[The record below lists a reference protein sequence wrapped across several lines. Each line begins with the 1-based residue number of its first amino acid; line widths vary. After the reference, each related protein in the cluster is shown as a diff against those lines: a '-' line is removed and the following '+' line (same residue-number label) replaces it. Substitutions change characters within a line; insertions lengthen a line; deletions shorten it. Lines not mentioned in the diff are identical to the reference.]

1 MCSTGT
7 TPNWI
12 HKTNSFKKRTNK
24 KEKNLDHSLINN
36 MQTKKVI
43 PVAIISASLLTF
55 LFYENVLKRDFFSAS
70 AIRERL
76 ATWRHGAAAELA
88 RTHEALESPHSSHR
102 DTEGND
108 SLSASTTKESQS
120 TTTKE
125 SQQNATTRESQN
137 VQLRDEQSSPV
148 KKVVVLST
156 KFFSLANSSK
166 LASQGCPE
174 ARCFITSN
182 ASEAED
188 ADAVVFHAKF
198 TTLNS
203 VPKKRH
209 SHQRY
214 IWYNLESPPHTRRK
228 ARLMNFYN
236 WTYTYHRNSDLL
248 RPYGALLP
256 LTGKG
261 RLSQKERIGNGKG
274 KGERRNEKWG
284 FKLKLKRFILQE

>member
-7 TPNWI
+7 TPN
-12 HKTNSFKKRTNK
+12 TNPSKLNPQNQLLQNRTNK

-55 LFYENVLKRDFFSAS
+55 IFYENVLKRDFFSAS
-70 AIRERL
+70 AITERL
-76 ATWRHGAAAELA
+76 TTWRHGAAAELA

-108 SLSASTTKESQS
+108 SLSASTTKESQQNS
-120 TTTKE
+120 TTRE

-137 VQLRDEQSSPV
+137 VQLRDEQSSPL
-148 KKVVVLST
+148 KKIVVMST
-156 KFFSLANSSK
+156 KFFSLANSSQ

-182 ASEAED
+182 VSEAED

-236 WTYTYHRNSDLL
+236 WTYTYHKNSDLL

-274 KGERRNEKWG
+274 KGERRNEK
-284 FKLKLKRFILQE
+284 